1 MKKYLKKSMIFL
13 LLIALFAVS
22 AQASLEDEII
32 RVGLFY
38 GSTAL
43 PTANLENSS
52 GSGYRFGYFDE
63 SGSFVTLG
71 STGETQIS
79 MLKTQNIY
87 LKSGTYSTAAP
98 GSPEGLV
105 GCYHIQLPGN
115 YADFAAAKAAAAGYP
130 GGFPAWSSGQYAVR
144 VGAYGT
150 RDEAQAAQRDR
161 SLSGSIVGTS
171 SYGITVTKTKT
182 TTVLFQF
189 DSGGAKVF
197 SVRPGQDDGV
207 KTVTWFKG
215 YRYYGDFL
223 YERVDGG
230 DLTVSNRVGLDDYA
244 KGVVPHEMSPS
255 WPLEALKAQAVTAKN
270 YALTISASK
279 HSKYHFDVC
288 NGTCCQVYRGR
299 NNASD
304 ASDKAVDETHGV
316 YVWYDGALAETYYY
330 ASNGGAAEDVKNV
343 WGTSCPYLVGVKDP
357 YEGTISGSISNYNW
371 TVTYTPAQLTS
382 RLQDRGYALGNVVS
396 LKVTQLT
403 ALGNVFSIEIKDEN
417 GKTQLFTRERART
430 ILGLN
435 SMHFQISGGSGSGP
449 SGYYVDDG
457 GQTIPTLSGAW
468 IIGGDGKT
476 AQVSGSSG
484 YYAVTGAG
492 TELLSSEGSS
502 AGAPGVFT
510 ITGSGNGHHVGM
522 SQWGANA
529 MAKQG
534 LTYQDIL
541 RFYYAGIDIY

>member
-1 MKKYLKKSMIFL
+1 MKQYLKKTLLSL
-13 LLIALFAVS
+13 LLITLVALP
-22 AQASLEDEII
+22 AQASLENQMI

-43 PTANLENSS
+43 PTANLENST
-52 GSGYRFGYFDE
+52 GSGYRFGYFN
-63 SGSFVTLG
+63 GGGAFVPLG

-87 LKSGTYSTAAP
+87 LKNDTYSVANP
-98 GSPEGLV
+98 GSPDGLV

-115 YADFAAAKAAAAGYP
+115 YADFTAAKTAANVYADA
-130 GGFPAWSSGQYAVR
+130 FPAWISGQYTVR

-150 RDEAQAAQRDR
+150 RDEALAAQRDR
-161 SLSGSIVGTS
+161 GLGGSVVGTS
-171 SYGITVTKTKT
+171 SYGISVTKTKT

-189 DSGGAKVF
+189 DSGGAEVF

-215 YRYYGDFL
+215 YRYFGDFL

-230 DLTVSNRVGLDDYA
+230 DLVVSNRVGLDDYA

-255 WPLEALKAQAVTAKN
+255 WPLEALKAQAVVAKN
-270 YALTISASK
+270 YALTISPSK
-279 HSKYHFDVC
+279 HAQHHFDVC

-304 ASDKAVDETHGV
+304 ATDRAVDETRGI
-316 YVWYDGALAETYYY
+316 YVWYSGKLAETYYY
-330 ASNGGAAEDVKNV
+330 ASNGGASEDVKNV
-343 WGTSCPYLVGVKDP
+343 WGSSYPYLIGTKDP
-357 YEGTISGSISNYNW
+357 YEEAISGSISNYNW
-371 TVTYTPAQLTS
+371 TVTYTPAQLAS
-382 RLQDRGYALGNVVS
+382 RLQARGYDMGDVVS

-403 ALGNVFSIEIKDEN
+403 ALGNVFSIEIKDAN

-435 SMHFQISGGSGSGP
+435 SMRFQIGGGGAGTT
-449 SGYYVDDG
+449 GYYVDG
-457 GQTIPTLSGAW
+457 SGQTIPALQGAW
-468 IIGGDGKT
+468 VIGGDGKT
-476 AQVSGSSG
+476 TQLGNSSG
-484 YYAVTGAG
+484 YYAITGSG
-492 TELLSSEGSS
+492 TGLLPSEGGS
-502 AGAPGVFT
+502 AGVPGAFT

-534 LTYQDIL
+534 FDYQDIL

>member
-1 MKKYLKKSMIFL
+1 MKQYLKKTVLSL
-13 LLIALFAVS
+13 LLIVLFAVP
-22 AQASLEDEII
+22 AYASLEDQII

-43 PTANLENSS
+43 PTANLENST
-52 GSGYRFGYFDE
+52 GSGYRFGYFTG
-63 SGSFVTLG
+63 SGDFVSLG

-87 LKSGTYSTAAP
+87 LKNGTYSTSNP
-98 GSPEGLV
+98 GSPDGLV

-115 YADFAAAKAAAAGYP
+115 YADFTAAKTAAEAYAGA
-130 GGFPAWSSGQYAVR
+130 FPAWVSGQYAVR

-150 RDEAQAAQRDR
+150 RDEALTAQRDR
-161 SLSGSIVGTS
+161 GLGGSIVGTS
-171 SYGITVTKTKT
+171 SYGISVTKTKT

-189 DSGGAKVF
+189 DSGGAEIF
-197 SVRPGQDDGV
+197 SVRPGQTDGA

-215 YRYYGDFL
+215 YRYYGDFR

-230 DLTVSNRVGLDDYA
+230 DLVVSNQVSLDDYA

-255 WPLEALKAQAVTAKN
+255 WPLEALKAQAVAAKN
-270 YALTISASK
+270 YALTISSGK

-304 ASDKAVDETHGV
+304 ATDRAVDETRGV
-316 YVWYDGALAETYYY
+316 YVWYGGKLAETYYY
-330 ASNGGAAEDVKNV
+330 ASNGGASEDVKNV
-343 WGTSCPYLVGVKDP
+343 WGSNYPYLIGTQDA
-357 YEGTISGSISNYNW
+357 YEAAIAGSISNYNW
-371 TVTYTPAQLTS
+371 TVTYTPAQLAS
-382 RLQDRGYALGNVVS
+382 RLQARGYDMGNVVS
-396 LKVTQLT
+396 LKVTQFT
-403 ALGNVFSIEIKDEN
+403 PLGNVFSVEMKDEN

-435 SMHFQISGGSGSGP
+435 SMRFQIGGGAGTA
-449 SGYYVDDG
+449 GYYVDDN
-457 GQTIPTLSGAW
+457 GQTLPALQGSW

-476 AQVSGSSG
+476 AQLGTSSG
-484 YYAVTGAG
+484 YYAITGSGTGLLPAG
-492 TELLSSEGSS
+492 GSS
-502 AGAPGVFT
+502 AGTPGSFT

-534 LTYQDIL
+534 LGYQDIL

>member
-1 MKKYLKKSMIFL
+1 MKKCLRNHIICL
-13 LLIALFAVS
+13 LMIALFAVP
-22 AQASLEDEII
+22 AQASLENQVI

-43 PTANLENSS
+43 PTANLENSD
-52 GSGYRFGYFDE
+52 GNGYRFGYFEGD
-63 SGSFVTLG
+63 GSFVNLG
-71 STGETQIS
+71 STVETQIS

-87 LKSGTYSTAAP
+87 LKGGAYYITNP
-98 GSPEGLV
+98 GSPEGLI

-115 YADFAAAKAAAAGYP
+115 YADYAAAKAAADGYA
-130 GGFPAWSSGQYAVR
+130 GGFPAWISGQYTVR

-150 RDEAQAAQRDR
+150 RDEAVAAQSDR
-161 SLSGSIVGTS
+161 GLEGSIVGTS
-171 SYGITVTKTKT
+171 SNGISVTKTKT

-189 DSGGAKVF
+189 DSGGSEIFA
-197 SVRPGQDDGV
+197 VRPGLDDSV
-207 KTVTWFKG
+207 KTTTWFKG

-230 DLTVSNRVGLDDYA
+230 DLVVCNRVGLDDYA

-255 WPLEALKAQAVTAKN
+255 WPIEALKAQAVASKN

-288 NGTCCQVYRGR
+288 NSTCCQVYRGR
-299 NNASD
+299 NNASET
-304 ASDKAVDETHGV
+304 SDRSVDETRGV
-316 YVWYDGALAETYYY
+316 FVWYDGKLAETYYY
-330 ASNGGAAEDVKNV
+330 ASNGGASEDVKNV
-343 WGTSCPYLVGVKDP
+343 WGTSYPYLLGVKDP
-357 YEGTISGSISNYNW
+357 YEESLSSSIYNYSW

-382 RLQDRGYALGNVVS
+382 RLQARGYSLGNVTS
-396 LKVTQLT
+396 LKVTQFT
-403 ALGNVFSIEIKDEN
+403 ALGNVFSIEVKDEN

-435 SMHFQISGGSGSGP
+435 SMRFQISGSSSGAA
-449 SGYYVDDG
+449 GYYVDG
-457 GQTIPTLSGAW
+457 SGQTITDLSGAW
-468 IIGGDGKT
+468 VIGGDGKT
-476 AQVSGSSG
+476 TQLGGSSG
-484 YYAVTGAG
+484 YYAITPSGTGLLQSSSSTETPG
-492 TELLSSEGSS
+492 T
-502 AGAPGVFT
+502 FT

-534 LTYQDIL
+534 FGYQDIL